1 MTQAT
6 DQQAPTPE
14 AMAFVGKVIDNAS
27 GMMAIRLCA
36 IGDRLGLF
44 KDLAENGPATSV
56 ALAARTGLNERYLR
70 EWIYGMFLGGYLNFD
85 KQSREVSMPEAHI
98 PALVDVGGPLF
109 QGGLFKMFTGFM
121 EPYEDLIEAFQQ
133 GGGIAYESYPDDFWK
148 GLEHNSCVR
157 YKNLLVSQWL
167 PEMPDV
173 QAKLENGGT
182 FADFGCGAGR
192 SSIELAK
199 AYPKARFYGFDLF
212 PQNIENARKTAE
224 EEGVSDR
231 VEFQVH
237 DISKGVPGKFDV
249 VATFDLIHDMAD
261 PKGGL
266 KALRQACKDDGIYVL
281 MDVDCTDDPADNQ
294 GPLALFKLGASLHFC
309 MTTSLG
315 QGGMGL
321 GTVGLPESKVVEF
334 SSEAG
339 FSTVRRLPIEHPLN
353 ALYEIRP

>member
-1 MTQAT
+1 MS
-6 DQQAPTPE
+6 DQTEKAAGE
-14 AMAFVGKVIDNAS
+14 FVGKVISDAT
-27 GMMAIRLCA
+27 GMMTIRLCA

-44 KDLAENGPATSV
+44 TDLAENGPATSQV
-56 ALAARTGLNERYLR
+56 MADRTGLNERYLR
-70 EWIYGMFLGGYLNFD
+70 EWIYGMSLAGYLDFD
-85 KQSREVSMPEAHI
+85 KSSREVSMPEAHI
-98 PALVDVGGPLF
+98 PALVDVGGPLY

-121 EPYEDLIEAFQQ
+121 QPYEDLIESFQK
-133 GGGIAYESYPDDFWK
+133 GGGIDYNAYPEDFWK

-173 QAKLENGGT
+173 QAKLANGGT

-199 AYPKARFYGFDLF
+199 AFPKAKFYGFDLF

-237 DISKGVPGKFDV
+237 DIAKGVPGKFDV

-261 PKGGL
+261 PRGGL

-281 MDVDCTDDPADNQ
+281 MDVDCTDDPADNE
-294 GPLALFKLGASLHFC
+294 GPLAVFKLGASLHFC
-309 MTTSLG
+309 MTSSLG

-321 GTVGLPESKVVEF
+321 GTVGLPESKVKDF

-339 FSTVRRLPIEHPLN
+339 FSSVRRLPIEHPLN